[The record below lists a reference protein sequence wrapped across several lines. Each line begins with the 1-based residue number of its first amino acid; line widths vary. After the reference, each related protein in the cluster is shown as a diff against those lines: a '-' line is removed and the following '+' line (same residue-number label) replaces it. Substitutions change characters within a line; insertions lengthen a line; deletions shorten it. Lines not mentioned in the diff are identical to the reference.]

1 MADVHHVG
9 ALPALG
15 RLGRSSYVIRLGEE
29 DGTVYL

>member
-15 RLGRSSYVIRLGEE
+15 RLVHPSYEFRLGGD
-29 DGTVYL
+29 DGTVYF

>member
-15 RLGRSSYVIRLGEE
+15 RLVRSLYEFRLGEE
-29 DGTVYL
+29 DGTVYF